1 MMEKSYS
8 VIHLYNLQHRQDQV
22 VTDSSRWPYTTKSQM
37 AGMATVLS
45 TSVTRCLRNCFYGR
59 IQTITEI
66 QNRLSYKRSP
76 RRASLQFHST
86 TKPQSE
92 PMNTVTSFA
101 IAQKWMMQNT
111 LTLDGGRG
119 TCFCSPRLELP
130 SPSEAPNGL
139 ASSSRAFSPRK
150 IRA

>member
-1 MMEKSYS
+1 MEKSYS
-8 VIHLYNLQHRQDQV
+8 VIHRYNLQHRLEQV
-22 VTDSSRWPYTTKSQM
+22 VTDSSRWPCTTKSQM

-45 TSVTRCLRNCFYGR
+45 TSVTWCLRNCFYGR

-66 QNRLSYKRSP
+66 QNRLSYKRY
-76 RRASLQFHST
+76 RGEASLQFHST
-86 TKPQSE
+86 TKRQNE
-92 PMNTVTSFA
+92 LMNTATSFA

-111 LTLDGGRG
+111 LTLDVGRG

-130 SPSEAPNGL
+130 SPNEALNGL
-139 ASSSRAFSPRK
+139 ATSSRAFSLRK